1 MIQHIYNNQEYITR
15 YRLAEKY
22 HLSKTGGVVQRV
34 LAKDGL
40 TILQERNQ
48 FYYLKNEIEALLE
61 AELNKK

>member
-1 MIQHIYNNQEYITR
+1 MIHHIHNDQEYTTR

-22 HLSKTGGVVQRV
+22 NISKTGGVLQRV

-48 FYYLKNEIEALLE
+48 FYYLNDEIEAILE
-61 AELNKK
+61 AEMNKK